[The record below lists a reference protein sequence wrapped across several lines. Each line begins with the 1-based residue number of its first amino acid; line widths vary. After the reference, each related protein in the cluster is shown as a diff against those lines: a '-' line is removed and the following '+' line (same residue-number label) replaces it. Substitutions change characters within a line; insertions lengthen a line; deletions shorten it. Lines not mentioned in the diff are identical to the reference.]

1 MAHVA
6 DWKKKA
12 VDEITALAKSYPVI
26 AVSNI
31 ESLPAAQ
38 FQEIRTKMRDTAV
51 FRVAKLNLLD
61 IAFGNSG
68 VKGIDQL
75 EAKMD
80 GPTAIVFS
88 KAEPFK
94 LFKLLKKNRS
104 KAAIRPGQKAPFDLV
119 VPKGDTGLPPGPALG
134 ELKTAGIDARI
145 DGGSIKVMKDSTVAK
160 AGQVVTAEQAGALL
174 KLGIKPLEIGISLD
188 AALENGMIFTSEILD
203 ISEEQTIANIQKA
216 YMNGLNLSFNAGYFT
231 KTNIELFVQ
240 KASREARTLG
250 VEASILE
257 KGVIE
262 LLLGKATNQAKALSA
277 MVKA

>member
-94 LFKLLKKNRS
+94 LFKLLKKSRS
-104 KAAIRPGQKAPFDLV
+104 KAAIKPGQKAPFDLV

-160 AGQVVTAEQAGALL
+160 AGQVVTAEQAAALT

-240 KASREARTLG
+240 KASREARALG

-262 LLLGKATNQAKALSA
+262 LLLGKASLQAKAISS
-277 MVKA
+277 MVK